1 MIKRLVI
8 DLDNTIIL
16 WKDEYTSALKKV
28 MQEYNLD
35 IDYKIIDD
43 IIESQEKKYKN
54 ITKEQLLLDINN
66 ECKINLGMDFIDKL
80 LEYQKDLAPEKDEK
94 LIDLFAYLNSKYELV
109 LLTNYYTE
117 TQVGRLKK
125 LGIDI
130 YFNEFYGGDIIT
142 LKPDPK
148 AFYKAIGKNKP
159 EECIMIGDSIE
170 YDINGALNIGMNVIL
185 VDLLDK
191 IKEKKEYKI
200 IKDLYELKNIL

>member
-35 IDYKIIDD
+35 IDYKIIDN
-43 IIESQEKKYKN
+43 IIESQEKRYKN

-80 LEYQKDLAPEKDEK
+80 LEYQKDLASEKDEK

>member
-43 IIESQEKKYKN
+43 IIESQEKRYKN

-117 TQVGRLKK
+117 TQVGRLNK

>member
-43 IIESQEKKYKN
+43 IIESQEKRYKN

-130 YFNEFYGGDIIT
+130 YFNQFYGGDIIT

-148 AFYKAIGKNKP
+148 AFYKAIGNNKP

-170 YDINGALNIGMNVIL
+170 YDIDGALNIGMNVIL